1 MLGGRLRNG
10 LRRAFA
16 NQSKLII
23 VGFATLEHSSHWF
36 SELASFKREGS
47 RLGLAVRIVVP
58 RSTEESLA
66 AALSADRVLE
76 PLPGM
81 DVKADN
87 FVSQAVTFTDAGIL
101 QSLRVCPGTSGGI
114 TKFSEHEAD

>member
-1 MLGGRLRNG
+1 MLGRRLLNG
-10 LRRAFA
+10 FRRAFA

-23 VGFATLEHSSHWF
+23 VGFATLDHSSHWF
-36 SELASFKREGS
+36 NELASFKREGS
-47 RLGLAVRIVVP
+47 GLGLAVRIAVP

-81 DVKADN
+81 DVNVDN
-87 FVSQAVTFTDAGIL
+87 FVSQAITFTDAGIL
-101 QSLRVCPGTSGGI
+101 QSLRARTRC
-114 TKFSEHEAD
+114 